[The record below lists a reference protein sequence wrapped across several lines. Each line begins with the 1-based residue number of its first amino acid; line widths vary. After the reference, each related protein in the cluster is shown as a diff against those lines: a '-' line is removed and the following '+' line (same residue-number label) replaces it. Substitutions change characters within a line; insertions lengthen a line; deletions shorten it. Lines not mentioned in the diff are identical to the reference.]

1 MSMLAHFV
9 QVDPDLVDRIREEPS
24 LAERLFQPDLPAAA
38 FDPERMR
45 EAILARGP
53 QLLAGAIDLHPSL
66 RGQIEESLG
75 RTHEALLSGKGGDAL
90 FALMQE
96 HLGPSPRG
104 GGPVEGAH
112 RPLSLDKA
120 WHGVHYVLCGEVEPG
135 ESVASRAVL
144 GGSEIGEDFSGYGPA
159 RCFPAAQTA
168 EIAGGLAGREVEREA
183 TERFDPQRMT
193 ELQIYPF
200 GWDEDAREWVLGA
213 FRELRSFYADAAGE
227 GLAVVTCLV

>member
-9 QVDPDLVDRIREEPS
+9 QVDADLLDRIGEQPS

-45 EAILARGP
+45 AVLARGP
-53 QLLAGAIDLHPSL
+53 QLLDDTIEINPAL
-66 RGQIEESLG
+66 RSAVEERG
-75 RTHEALLSGKGGDAL
+75 RTYGALTGGEGGDL

-96 HLGPSPRG
+96 HLGRRG

-135 ESVASRAVL
+135 ESLASAAAL
-144 GGSEIGEDFSGYGPA
+144 GGAEIGEDFSGYGPA
-159 RCFPAAQTA
+159 RCFTAAETA
-168 EIAGGLAGREVEREA
+168 GIAGALAGPEVEREA

-193 ELQIYPF
+193 ALQIYPF
-200 GWDEDAREWVLGA
+200 GWDENAREWVMGA

>member
-1 MSMLAHFV
+1 MLAQFV
-9 QVDPDLVDRIREEPS
+9 QVDSDLFDRVGDEPS

-45 EAILARGP
+45 AALLARGP
-53 QLLAGAIDLHPSL
+53 QLLAGTIELNPELRSAIEGSV
-66 RGQIEESLG
+66 G
-75 RTHEALLSGKGGDAL
+75 RTYEALKGGEGGDAL
-90 FALMQE
+90 SALMEE
-96 HLGPSPRG
+96 HLGRRG

-135 ESVASRAVL
+135 EPVASRAVL
-144 GGSEIGEDFSGYGPA
+144 GGAEIGEDFSGYGPA

-168 EIAGGLAGREVEREA
+168 EIAGALAGPEVEREA

-200 GWDEDAREWVLGA
+200 GWDEDDRDWVMGA
-213 FRELRSFYADAAGE
+213 FRELRSFYADAAAE
-227 GLAVVTCLV
+227 GLAIVTCLV

>member
-9 QVDPDLVDRIREEPS
+9 QVDADLLGRIGEKPS

-45 EAILARGP
+45 AAFLARGP
-53 QLLAGAIDLHPSL
+53 QLLAGTIDLHPSL
-66 RGQIEESLG
+66 RSQIEESLG
-75 RTHEALLSGKGGDAL
+75 RTHEALRSGEGGDAL

-96 HLGPSPRG
+96 HLGRRG

-120 WHGVHYVLCGEVEPG
+120 WHGVHYVLCGEAEPG

-144 GGSEIGEDFSGYGPA
+144 GGAEIGEDFSGYGPA
-159 RCFPAAQTA
+159 RCFPPAQTA
-168 EIAGGLAGREVEREA
+168 EIAGALAGPEVEREA

-200 GWDEDAREWVLGA
+200 GWDEDAREWVMGA